1 VSDEE
6 IIELLFERSEKAIS
20 ALETKYNK
28 ICMQT
33 SYNIL
38 GNHSDAEE
46 CVNDAYLGVWNAI
59 PPERP
64 NPLLTY
70 VLRIVRNISL
80 TLYHKN
86 HAQKRNSTYDL
97 AVDELAEFIAAPDTV
112 ESTLELN
119 ELTAELERF
128 LDKLDKLNRVVFIRR
143 YWFFDSYEQIAE
155 QTGLSV
161 KNVSVRLTRVRKML
175 KDYLQERGIYL

>member
-1 VSDEE
+1 MSDEE
-6 IIELLFERSEKAIS
+6 IIALFCDRSEKAIGE
-20 ALETKYNK
+20 LEAKYGK
-28 ICMQT
+28 RCMQT

-38 GNHSDAEE
+38 GNRSDAEE

-80 TLYHKN
+80 TCYQRN

-97 AVDELAEFIAAPDTV
+97 AVEELADFIAAPDDV

-128 LDKLDKLNRVVFIRR
+128 LDKLDKMNRVIFIRR
-143 YWFFDSYEQIAE
+143 YWFFDSYEQIAK
-155 QTGLSV
+155 QTGLSE

-175 KDYLQERGIYL
+175 KDYLQERGICL